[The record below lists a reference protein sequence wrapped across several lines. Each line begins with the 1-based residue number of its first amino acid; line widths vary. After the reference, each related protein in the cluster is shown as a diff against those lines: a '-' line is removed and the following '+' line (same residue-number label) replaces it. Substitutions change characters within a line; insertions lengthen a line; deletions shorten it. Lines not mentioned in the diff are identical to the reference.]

1 MRSNHSSDH
10 FAKLLGGAAFLAA
23 VAASGAA
30 HAQPNE
36 DATKSCVQAYE
47 SAQEDRKAEH
57 LLKARDELQ
66 ACAAPSCPSIV
77 QTDCTNW
84 LGQVVDAVPAVVFS
98 ARKGTEEVFDVS
110 VTMDGKPVAAQLDG
124 KPVEVDPGLHTFV
137 FTRNGAAPIEKKTIV
152 ASGGKSQL
160 IAVTWAAPVSNV
172 GALPLATTEA
182 PVEKYRPVP
191 PLFYVLG
198 GTAVVGF
205 GTFAIV
211 GLTAESTKSDLEGSC
226 SPKCASSEVSSLKTR
241 FLVADIAVGV
251 GAAAAAG
258 ALVAFIARPEVDKP
272 QVGLSS
278 FGLAPVA
285 NGAALQCAGWF

>member
-1 MRSNHSSDH
+1 MRSNHSSDN

-23 VAASGAA
+23 VAATGAA

-47 SAQEDRKAEH
+47 SAQEDRKAER

-110 VTMDGKPVAAQLDG
+110 VSMDGKPIAAQLDG

-137 FTRNGAAPIEKKTIV
+137 FTHPGATPIEKKTIV

-160 IAVTWAAPVSNV
+160 IAVSWAAPVSNV
-172 GALPLATTEA
+172 GAAPLATAEA

-211 GLTAESTKSDLEGSC
+211 GLTAESTKSDLEKC
-226 SPKCASSEVSSLKTR
+226 NPRCASASEVSSLKTR

-272 QVGLSS
+272 QVGISS

-285 NGAALQCAGWF
+285 DGAALQCAGWF